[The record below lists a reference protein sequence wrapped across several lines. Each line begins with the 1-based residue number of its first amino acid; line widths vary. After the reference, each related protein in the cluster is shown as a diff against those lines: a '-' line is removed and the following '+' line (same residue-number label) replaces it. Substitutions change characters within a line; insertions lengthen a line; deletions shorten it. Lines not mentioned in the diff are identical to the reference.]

1 MRQQMRTAGP
11 LDARNHE
18 YLIAM
23 FPGHRV
29 QPLRVVKSDAGL
41 PLRHEALVL
50 TVSSSLGFSDCRL
63 PFMATISGGSSW
75 MKIKVSPI
83 A

>member
-1 MRQQMRTAGP
+1 MRTAGP
-11 LDARNHE
+11 INARNHE
-18 YLIAM
+18 YLAM

-41 PLRHEALVL
+41 PLRHEALIL
-50 TVSSSLGFSDCRL
+50 TVSSTLGFLDCRL
-63 PFMATISGGSSW
+63 PSTATFSGGSSW
-75 MKIKVSPI
+75 MKIKVLPI